1 MVEGYETKLNNEA
14 VPVVGVGI
22 GAGRRSLSEI

>member
-1 MVEGYETKLNNEA
+1 MPLSGDAMATMGPAA

-22 GAGRRSLSEI
+22 GAGKGL